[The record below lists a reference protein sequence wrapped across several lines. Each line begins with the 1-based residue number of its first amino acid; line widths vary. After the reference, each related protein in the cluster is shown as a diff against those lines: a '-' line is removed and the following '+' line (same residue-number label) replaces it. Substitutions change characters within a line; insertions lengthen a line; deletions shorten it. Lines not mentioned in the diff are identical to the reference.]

1 MSFAKI
7 VQKNKMTRKLFL
19 QFLFVL
25 SLATAAFSQ
34 VPRNVSVAI
43 LKAEDARR
51 YDAVLEGYLASPDAE
66 VRARAA
72 LAVGRIGD
80 VKAIPALAKLLRD
93 SSEKVRETAAFAL
106 GETESIEAADAVLI
120 AIGETA
126 RPLMPNAEQANV
138 RGRLAEAAGKI
149 AAANAKEPKA
159 KDLANAVLVAL
170 KAEELKGDS
179 GNSQTIILCL
189 TALVRTRPEGME
201 DAVAKMLTHKDA
213 RVRADAAGTLARA
226 RAKNANLVLR
236 KMLYSE
242 ENPDA
247 RANAARA
254 LGAAEDKEALEL
266 LTDAAVNGD
275 DLRVRVSAIRALI
288 SLKDGGTPAKLIA
301 AGKPMIARLKTT
313 KGGSERTELLEIA
326 TALGRLLE
334 GKNDAAAIAFLKE
347 LRIADGYIST
357 ETEAAFARISP
368 EEYLKNPIPGT
379 IAFKNPWAASA
390 YAQGF
395 QTIGSSTKDPMMQA
409 QAGIALTSF
418 IADSG
423 TKVARLDQAK
433 MLTAMPDMMRALAA
447 LKPDNLEEIMR
458 NMLTNDDVFIRAA
471 AAEILADLPVNKENV
486 DALNKAWSK
495 SFIMD
500 KVYNDAVLGI
510 LDALYKLDKKQA
522 SGALLTSLNSRDYLV
537 RKKAFDLLKTYDAE
551 ESPGLPLMIENA
563 RGKGKDQVQPYI
575 SAFGTKLGQVLN
587 TDIDYRR
594 ALARKNGTVKAV
606 FTTTRGSFT
615 IDFYPEDA
623 PLTVD
628 NFVKLARAG
637 FFNGKL
643 VHRVVA
649 NFVMQDGDNR
659 GDGNGGPGW
668 SIRCEVNMVPY
679 ERGSIGMALSGKD
692 TGGSQWFATHAP
704 QPHLDGGYT
713 VFGKVNE
720 AGMKVVD
727 NIARGDKI
735 LTVRIV
741 GR

>member
-1 MSFAKI
+1 MKSNLLHLLTVVTLIGSGSFA
-7 VQKNKMTRKLFL
+7 QA
-19 QFLFVL
+19 Q
-25 SLATAAFSQ
+25 STALEQRAF
-34 VPRNVSVAI
+34 VAI

-51 YDAVLEGYLASPDAE
+51 FDSVLEGYLSNTDAKIR
-66 VRARAA
+66 VRAV

-80 VKAIPALAKLLRD
+80 AKAVPALAKLLKD
-93 SSEKVRETAAFAL
+93 PSETVRESAAFAL
-106 GETESIEAADAVLI
+106 GETESISAADAILI

-126 RPLMPNAEQANV
+126 RAQMPDAEAANV

-149 AAANAKEPKA
+149 AAANVKEPKA

-170 KAEELKGDS
+170 KAEDLKGDS
-179 GNSQTIILCL
+179 GNTETIVLCL

-201 DAVAKMLTHKDA
+201 DAVAKMLTHKDG

-236 KMLYSE
+236 KMLYSD
-242 ENPDA
+242 ENVDA

-254 LGAAEDKEALEL
+254 LGAAEDKEAYDL

-275 DLRVRVSAIRALI
+275 DQRVRVSAIRALI
-288 SLKDGGTPAKLIA
+288 SLKDPRSPAKLIA
-301 AGKPMIARLKTT
+301 GGKPMVERLK
-313 KGGSERTELLEIA
+313 KAKNASDKTELLEIA
-326 TALGRLLE
+326 TALGRLQE

-347 LRIADGYIST
+347 LRIADGFSSG
-357 ETEAAFARISP
+357 ETESAFARISP
-368 EEYLKNPIPGT
+368 EEYLKNPPSNVV
-379 IAFKNPWAASA
+379 AYKDPWAAAA
-390 YAQGF
+390 YAQGM
-395 QTIGSSTKDPMMQA
+395 QTLGATKDEDLRGR
-409 QAGIALTSF
+409 AGMAFTTF
-418 IADSG
+418 
-423 TKVARLDQAK
+423 VAGMGSLVAPANEAK
-433 MLTAMPDMMRALAA
+433 MLTAMPDLMRALAA
-447 LKPDNLEEIMR
+447 LKPDNLQEIMR
-458 NMLTNDDVFIRAA
+458 GMLTNDDVFIRAA
-471 AAEILADLPVNKENV
+471 AAEILADLPANKANV

-537 RKKAFDLLKTYDAE
+537 RKKAFDLLKTYDVN

-563 RGKGKDQVQPYI
+563 QGKGKDQVQPYM
-575 SAFGTKLGQVLN
+575 SAFGTRLGQVLN
-587 TDIDYRR
+587 TDVDYRR
-594 ALARKNGTVKAV
+594 ALARKNGSLKAV
-606 FTTTRGSFT
+606 FTTTKGAFT
-615 IDFYPEDA
+615 IDFYPEEA

-637 FFNGKL
+637 YFNGKL

-668 SIRCEVNMVPY
+668 SIRCEVNMQPY

-692 TGGSQWFATHAP
+692 TGGSQWFVTHAP

-713 VFGKVNE
+713 VFGKVND
-720 AGMKVVD
+720 AGMKTVD
-727 NIARGDKI
+727 NIVRGDKI
-735 LTVRIV
+735 VTVRIV